1 MAKVFFSSWN
11 GKIIDERKKVAAERK
26 DLQELK
32 FPGQLGDRALRAFI
46 GWAGL
51 VVSDPDLDL
60 VTALAV
66 FYGKMQKES
75 CGRCVPC
82 RAGSKIISDR
92 LAAILSGEGKESDLE
107 FLVEIADLVASG
119 SLCELGISSPK
130 PLKDALLYFRDH
142 FLTHIS
148 AHQSSLTKPLSTDHY
163 ETILTAPCRNGCP
176 AHINIPGYLES
187 IREGDYEEALAINR
201 EKTPFVGTLG
211 RVCVHPCESNC
222 NRQPVDQALSIRLSK
237 RFVADFG
244 LRNGYDQQLKKQVV
258 KSAGERVAII
268 GAGPAGIN
276 AAYQLSRKGYGVT
289 VYEALPVA
297 GGMLAVGIPS
307 YRLPRDILNY
317 EIDLVCRMGVEI
329 ICNTRVGSDITIDQI
344 WQEGFKAIFIA
355 NGLHESAT
363 MGCEGEDACYLGY
376 MPGVEFLRRINL
388 GQKVEL
394 GDTISVIGGG
404 NVAMDCARSAVRLG
418 VKEVN
423 LIYRRTR
430 NEMPANAAE
439 IRAAEEEGI
448 NFHLLANPV
457 CILEDGG
464 VVSGMECIK
473 MELGDP
479 DVSGRRRPVPVDG
492 SEFILKA
499 ESVIPAIGQ
508 VANFDF
514 LGENSAVKLSRWG
527 TLEVDDNTMETAAAG
542 IFAGGDAV
550 LGART
555 VIEAIATANRAAVA
569 IDAYIRKA
577 RAAVGPAFYFE
588 RFLET
593 AGVYNPDG
601 VPEMVGARKRRE
613 EEVLPVSE
621 RISGF
626 AEADLGFKGPGTAI
640 AESERCVKC
649 LRLGLAVLDAGRA
662 END

>member
-11 GKIIDERKKVAAERK
+11 GQVIDERKKAAEERYDLK
-26 DLQELK
+26 DLK
-32 FPGQLGDRALRAFI
+32 FPGQLDGRAVRAFV

-51 VVSDPDLDL
+51 IITDPDLNL
-60 VTALAV
+60 VAALAA
-66 FYGKMQKES
+66 FYGRMQKES

-82 RAGSKIISDR
+82 RAGSKVISDR
-92 LAAILSGEGKESDLE
+92 LETILSGEGKESDLE
-107 FLVEIADLVASG
+107 FLAEIADLVASG
-119 SLCELGISSPK
+119 SLCELGISSPE

-142 FLTHIS
+142 FLAYIS
-148 AHQSSLTKPLSTDHY
+148 SEKLPRTAPLPAGDY

-176 AHINIPGYLES
+176 AHINIPGYLEA
-187 IREGDYEEALAINR
+187 IGEGNYEEALAINR

-244 LRNGYDQQLKKQVV
+244 LTTGYDQQLKKPTL
-258 KSAGERVAII
+258 KNPAERVAII

-276 AAYQLSRKGYGVT
+276 AAYQLARKGYGVT

-317 EIDLVCRMGVEI
+317 EIDLVRSMGVEI
-329 ICNTRVGSDITIDQI
+329 ICNTRVGKDITLDQI

-355 NGLHESAT
+355 SGLHESST
-363 MGCEGEDACYLGY
+363 MGCEGEDACYMGF
-376 MPGVEFLRRINL
+376 MPGVEYLRKINL

-423 LIYRRTR
+423 LIYRRTK

-448 NFHLLANPV
+448 KFHLLANPV

-464 VVSGMECIK
+464 AVSGMECIK
-473 MELGDP
+473 MELGEP
-479 DVSGRRRPVPVDG
+479 DASGRRRPVPLDG
-492 SEFILKA
+492 SEFILKSD
-499 ESVIPAIGQ
+499 SVIPAIGQ
-508 VANFDF
+508 VADFDF

-527 TLEVDDNTMETAAAG
+527 TLEVDDNTMETSAAG

-555 VIEAIATANRAAVA
+555 VIEAIATANRASVA
-569 IDAYIRKA
+569 IDAYIRKK

-588 RFLET
+588 RYLEN
-593 AGVYNPDG
+593 AGVYNPEC
-601 VPEMVGARKRRE
+601 VPEMVGARERRE

-626 AEADLGFKGPGTAI
+626 DEAELGFKGPGVAI
-640 AESERCVKC
+640 AEAERCVKC
-649 LRLGLAVLDAGRA
+649 LRLGLAVLERGRA
-662 END
+662 ENV

>member
-11 GKIIDERKKVAAERK
+11 GRIIDERKKAAEERY
-26 DLQELK
+26 DLNDLK
-32 FPGQLGDRALRAFI
+32 FPGQLGGRAVRAFV

-51 VVSDPDLDL
+51 VITDPDLDL
-60 VTALAV
+60 VAALAA
-66 FYGKMQKES
+66 FYSRMQKES

-82 RAGSKIISDR
+82 RAGSKVISDR
-92 LAAILSGEGKESDLE
+92 LETILSGEGQESDLE
-107 FLVEIADLVASG
+107 FLAEIADLVASG
-119 SLCELGISSPK
+119 SLCEMGISSPK

-142 FLTHIS
+142 FLAHIRS
-148 AHQSSLTKPLSTDHY
+148 EKLPLTDPLLAGDY

-176 AHINIPGYLES
+176 AHINIPGYLEA
-187 IREGDYEEALAINR
+187 IGEGNYEEALAINR

-244 LRNGYDQQLKKQVV
+244 LTTGYDQQLRMPTV
-258 KSAGERVAII
+258 KTPAERVAII

-276 AAYQLSRKGYGVT
+276 AAYQLVRKGYGVT

-317 EIDLVCRMGVEI
+317 EIDLVRSMGVEI
-329 ICNTRVGSDITIDQI
+329 ICNTRVGKDITLDQI

-355 NGLHESAT
+355 SGLHESST
-363 MGCEGEDACYLGY
+363 MGCEGEDACYMGF
-376 MPGVEFLRRINL
+376 MPGVEYLRKINL

-418 VKEVN
+418 VKEDN
-423 LIYRRTR
+423 LIYRRTK

-448 NFHLLANPV
+448 KFHLLANPV
-457 CILEDGG
+457 CILEDDGA
-464 VVSGMECIK
+464 VSGMECIK
-473 MELGDP
+473 MELGEP
-479 DVSGRRRPVPVDG
+479 DASGRRRPVPLDG

-499 ESVIPAIGQ
+499 DSVIPAIGQ
-508 VANFDF
+508 VADFDF

-527 TLEVDDNTMETAAAG
+527 TLEVDDNTMETSAAG

-555 VIEAIATANRAAVA
+555 VIEAIATANRASVA
-569 IDAYIRKA
+569 IDAYIRKK

-588 RFLET
+588 SYLES
-593 AGVYNPDG
+593 AGVYNPEC
-601 VPEMVGARKRRE
+601 VPEMVGARERRE

-626 AEADLGFKGPGTAI
+626 DEAELGFKGPGVAI
-640 AESERCVKC
+640 AEAERCVKC
-649 LRLGLAVLDAGRA
+649 LRLGLAVLERGRA
-662 END
+662 ENV